1 MLNGVKLSQ
10 ALLTYYAVS
19 DKVEYYPRTSL
30 LSLSTVSLTRL
41 NQAVWAAMLNGHVGP
56 MSVLLYADDIILL
69 APSVTSLQQLLLVCE
84 HELYLLD
91 MAINAKSPHA

>member
-10 ALLTYYAVS
+10 ALLTHYAVS

-41 NQAVWAAMLNGHVGP
+41 NQAASAAVLNKHV
-56 MSVLLYADDIILL
+56 
-69 APSVTSLQQLLLVCE
+69 
-84 HELYLLD
+84 
-91 MAINAKSPHA
+91 